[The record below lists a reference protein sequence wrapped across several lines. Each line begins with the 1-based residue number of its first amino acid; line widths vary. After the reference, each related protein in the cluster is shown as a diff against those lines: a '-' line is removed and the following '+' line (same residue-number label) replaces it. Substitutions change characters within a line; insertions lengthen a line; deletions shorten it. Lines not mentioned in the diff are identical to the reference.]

1 MKGGLAEKAS
11 WIFSSLGD
19 LYERVKD
26 LGAGE
31 TLLAVCGDT
40 LSAGLSPFAWY
51 LISGSRSIHIESGLR
66 SMRPLWDWCRTFQDQ
81 KLVPWRA
88 RATRPFPEGLCT
100 RLATQAS
107 QILFAPVQRNH
118 TNLLSEGYDEKQI
131 FVSGSPSVD
140 AVQIAKEH
148 FSPDPVEGPRRLRV
162 DIHRRENLTPERLE
176 TIFSGLSMLAKCYPI
191 EFVVTKTMQ
200 ACKGLSWR
208 EEQLCLL
215 RSSGIGVS
223 LQNPSY
229 LEVVRFLCSSKCL
242 ALYTDS
248 GGLQEESCI
257 LGVPCMTCRFETDRP
272 ETVTEFET
280 NLLIPPISPQYIYE
294 SIDTC
299 LCLDKTQVWPGLG
312 ISQKAYG
319 ENVGQKT
326 VAHLDQVELEPS
338 TETTL
343 W

>member
-1 MKGGLAEKAS
+1 
-11 WIFSSLGD
+11 
-19 LYERVKD
+19 
-26 LGAGE
+26 
-31 TLLAVCGDT
+31 
-40 LSAGLSPFAWY
+40 
-51 LISGSRSIHIESGLR
+51 
-66 SMRPLWDWCRTFQDQ
+66 
-81 KLVPWRA
+81 
-88 RATRPFPEGLCT
+88 
-100 RLATQAS
+100 
-107 QILFAPVQRNH
+107 
-118 TNLLSEGYDEKQI
+118 
-131 FVSGSPSVD
+131 
-140 AVQIAKEH
+140 
-148 FSPDPVEGPRRLRV
+148 V